1 METYDVLHGSSVL
14 ICFNCMKQTEVASL
28 PSFPQKRQQAAS
40 LLPCAVTWLPHGH
53 LQSRWEFSN
62 DTDLVKQHCQTSR
75 YGHDMMN
82 FLSKPLPCPVQS
94 HHSLPV
100 HAPVAICPSKVDSSD
115 LSHCCFTTCIWWCK
129 LTGGHLLE
137 IAHPPEM
144 DLIRAIPYWRNQLW
158 FTHDQLDFN
167 CSSARYFSSNSAL
180 KTSGW
185 EIEVL

>member
-1 METYDVLHGSSVL
+1 MFGKHHSA
-14 ICFNCMKQTEVASL
+14 QHASL
-28 PSFPQKRQQAAS
+28 PSFPQQQAAS

-115 LSHCCFTTCIWWCK
+115 LSHCFLLLAASLPGSDDVNLQVDIF
-129 LTGGHLLE
+129 LRSPIHLKW
-137 IAHPPEM
+137 I
-144 DLIRAIPYWRNQLW
+144 
-158 FTHDQLDFN
+158 
-167 CSSARYFSSNSAL
+167 
-180 KTSGW
+180 
-185 EIEVL
+185 